1 VCGLLDR
8 VGGALVDERERLE
21 LKAIEMLKGPKCLV
35 QPEPVDHAWWDDGSG
50 VYSIG

>member
-1 VCGLLDR
+1 M
-8 VGGALVDERERLE
+8 VDERERLE
-21 LKAIEMLKGPKCLV
+21 LKALEMLKEPKCLV